1 MKSPRY
7 VFFYGTLQDP
17 DVLSRVLQ
25 HPVPRTRLM
34 AGTLLGYQRVYVQN
48 RTYPTLIKGDGEVS
62 GLVFKNCTPIE
73 WARLCAFESSEY
85 NVETLSAQTADG
97 LVDVQ
102 VYMPGKT
109 QRATDQVWSLDTWRR
124 AHKRSFMGNWR

>member
-25 HPVPRTRLM
+25 HPVPHTRLM
-34 AGTLLGYQRVYVQN
+34 AGTLSGYQRVYVQN
-48 RTYPTLIKGDGEVS
+48 RTYPTLIEGEGKVA
-62 GLVFKNCTPIE
+62 GLVFKNCTLIE

-85 NVETLSAQTADG
+85 AIETLQVQTPAG
-97 LVDVQ
+97 VADVQ
-102 VYMPGKT
+102 AYMPGKT
-109 QRATDQVWSLDTWRR
+109 QRATDRTWSLDTWQR